1 MTFKQWLRHRL
12 DKYLFIDLDKRDE
25 LEELYRSLKD

>member
-1 MTFKQWLRHRL
+1 MNFKEWLRYRL